1 MQLINNG
8 YVVQD
13 LNYLIFDQDSYNG
26 VQKFKSWPLR
36 KYNDNESLM
45 LEDFAWKKWF
55 AYHGCFETVPDV
67 KFIKK
72 YINHCN
78 HLGIEIRLLQIESPT
93 KYMETSNT
101 LSIKKVLGFDCVAGI
116 ELSYLCMPNQDL
128 KKFFP
133 ISSLKVN
140 TNGLFDRI
148 EDLYE
153 FLSYYHKLVNDG
165 INLENWGDP
174 VPIKISEVYFEDK

>member
-128 KKFFP
+128 KKFPKTFYMQKKHLN
-133 ISSLKVN
+133 INNSLSSLALHCQQ
-140 TNGLFDRI
+140 TL
-148 EDLYE
+148 LLCYA
-153 FLSYYHKLVNDG
+153 
-165 INLENWGDP
+165 
-174 VPIKISEVYFEDK
+174 